1 MAYVAMQKK
10 FDLDTVITLKVPNA
24 IISSATTT
32 TQSTPYISMA
42 KSFHLAFIMQPLD
55 TTLAGAVTAWLLE
68 ATGSTTGLKTGTPL
82 GTTSWSAGTGDLGIK
97 ILEVESAELDVAN
110 GYDFVALKVKTAG
123 ADSWGVHLIRGPN
136 RYDPA
141 SLI

>member
-10 FDLDTVITLKVPNA
+10 FDLDTIITLKVPNA
-24 IISSATTT
+24 IIASATTT

-42 KSFHLAFIMQPLD
+42 KSFHLAVICQPLD
-55 TTLAGAVTAWLLE
+55 TTLAGAVTAWLME
-68 ATGSTTGLKTGTPL
+68 ATGSTTGIKTATAL
-82 GTTSWSAGTGDLGIK
+82 TSTTWSAGTGDLGIK

-110 GYDFVALKVKTAG
+110 GYDYMAIKVKTAG
-123 ADSWGVHLIRGPN
+123 ADSWGVHLIRGSN

>member
-1 MAYVAMQKK
+1 MAHVAMQKMY
-10 FDLDTVITLKVPNA
+10 DLDTIVTLKVPNA

-42 KSFHLAFIMQPLD
+42 KSFHLAFICQPLD
-55 TTLAGAVTAWLLE
+55 TTLAGAITAWLYE
-68 ATGSTTGLKTGTPL
+68 ATGSAAGIKTATAL
-82 GTTSWSAGTGDLGIK
+82 TSTSWSAGTGDLGIK
-97 ILEVESAELDVAN
+97 ILEVESSELDVAN
-110 GYDFVALKVKTAG
+110 GYDYVALKVKTAG
-123 ADSWGVHLIRGPN
+123 ADSFGVHLIRGPN